1 MSTKT
6 KPAPLPSGSTIGGY
20 RVVRRISSGGFGI
33 VYLALDAD
41 GQQVA
46 IKEYLPASLA
56 TRAPAELQPMVAP
69 EKLSLYRLG
78 LKSFFEEGRSLAQIS
93 HASVV
98 SVLNFFRENETVYMV
113 MNYLEG
119 ATLQEFIVTARELKA
134 DKVFRESTIRS
145 LFDEV
150 LRGLRIVH
158 QHKMLHLD
166 IKPANIFITND
177 DKAVLIDFGAARE
190 VLSKEGNFIRPM
202 YTPGFAAP
210 EMYRRDSQLGPWTD
224 IYAIGACIYACMQGI
239 PPNEAPQRQD
249 KDRLALA
256 LNKLRGVYSDNLIEV
271 VEWCMAM
278 DPLSRPQ
285 SVFALQKELAREGER
300 RYTKLTVAEKMRLQL
315 DTLVSD
321 TKKNVQKM
329 GEATGIGVKPK

>member
-1 MSTKT
+1 MSKV
-6 KPAPLPSGSTIGGY
+6 KPAPLPPDTIIGGY
-20 RVVRRISSGGFGI
+20 RIIRKVAAGGFGL
-33 VYLALDAD
+33 VYLALDAE

-46 IKEYLPASLA
+46 VKEYLPSSLA
-56 TRAPAELQPMVAP
+56 SRAPGELLPQVQA

-93 HASVV
+93 HPSVV

-119 ATLQEFIVTARELKA
+119 AALQDFIVTARDQKKS
-134 DKVFRESTIRS
+134 KVFRESTIRS
-145 LFDEV
+145 LFDEI

-166 IKPANIFITND
+166 IKPANIFITD
-177 DKAVLIDFGAARE
+177 DNRSVLIDFGAARE

-210 EMYRRDSQLGPWTD
+210 EMYRRDASMGPWTD
-224 IYAIGACIYACMQGI
+224 IYAIGACIYACMQGY
-239 PPNEAPQRQD
+239 PPNEAPQRIE
-249 KDRLALA
+249 KDRIATALA
-256 LNKLRGVYSDNLIEV
+256 RLRGIYSDNLIEV
-271 VEWCMAM
+271 VEWCMAL

-285 SVFALQKELAREGER
+285 SVFALQKELSREGER
-300 RYTKLTVAEKMRLQL
+300 RYTKLTVTEKVRMQF
-315 DTLVSD
+315 DSIVAD
-321 TKKNVQKM
+321 TKKTVM
-329 GEATGIGVKPK
+329 GAASDAPGARPK

>member
-1 MSTKT
+1 MSKV
-6 KPAPLPSGSTIGGY
+6 KPAPLSPSTVIGGY
-20 RVVRRISSGGFGI
+20 RIIRKVAAGGFGV
-33 VYLALDAD
+33 VYLALDPEN
-41 GQQVA
+41 QQVA

-56 TRAPAELQPMVAP
+56 TRAPGELLPQIQP

-93 HASVV
+93 HPSVV

-119 ATLQEFIVTARELKA
+119 GALQDFIITARDQKQQ
-134 DKVFRESTIRS
+134 KVFRESTIRS
-145 LFDEV
+145 LFDEI

-166 IKPANIFITND
+166 IKPANIFITD
-177 DKAVLIDFGAARE
+177 DNRSVLIDFGAARE

-210 EMYRRDSQLGPWTD
+210 EMYRRDASMGPWTD
-224 IYAIGACIYACMQGI
+224 IYAIGACIYACMQGY
-239 PPNEAPQRQD
+239 PPNEAPQRQE
-249 KDRLALA
+249 KDRITTALA
-256 LNKLRGVYSDNLIEV
+256 RLRGVYSDNLIEV
-271 VEWCMAM
+271 VEWCMAL

-285 SVFALQKELAREGER
+285 SVFALQKELSREGER
-300 RYTKLTVAEKMRLQL
+300 RYTKLSVTEKVRMQL
-315 DTLVSD
+315 DSMVTD
-321 TKKNVQKM
+321 TKKNVKQM
-329 GEATGIGVKPK
+329 TGIGSKPK